1 MICEIISVGTE
12 LLLGNIINT
21 NAQYL
26 SQKISELG
34 FDVYYHSVVGDNMER
49 LIEQIK
55 LSRSRADIIITTG
68 GLGPTDD
75 DITKSGLCSA
85 LGIDLVLHKESLE
98 KINSYF
104 SKTGKEMPDINIR
117 QAYIPSGGKIIEN
130 NNGSA
135 PGVIYED
142 KKNIFILLPGPPGE
156 MKPMFDK
163 NVFPYLKDKS
173 NSIIESKTL
182 KVVGIGES
190 SLQVMLQ
197 DLLDNQTNPTIALY
211 AKVGEVHVRVTAKTD
226 KKSEADYI
234 INKMIERIKD
244 ILGDNIYGYDDD
256 TLEGTINKLLKK
268 NKKSIAIAE
277 SCTGGLVSDRL
288 TNISGASDSYI
299 NGIVS
304 YNNEA
309 KIKILRVKEDTINKH
324 GAVSKETAA
333 EMAAGVKDISKT
345 DIGLSITGI
354 AGPDGGT
361 AEKPIGLCY
370 IGLAFKN
377 DVYTYEFYFNGNRIK
392 IKSNASTKALD
403 ILRRFLINLP

>member
-75 DITKSGLCSA
+75 DITKSGLCNA

-104 SKTGKEMPDINIR
+104 NKTGKEMPDINKR
-117 QAYIPSGGKIIEN
+117 QAYIPSGGKNIEN

-135 PGVIYED
+135 PGIIYED
-142 KKNIFILLPGPPGE
+142 KNNIFILLPGPPGE

-173 NSIIESKTL
+173 DSIIESKTL

-197 DLLDNQTNPTIALY
+197 SLLDSQTNPTIALY

-234 INKMIERIKD
+234 IDQMIEKIKN
-244 ILGDNIYGYDDD
+244 ILGDNLYGYCDD

-299 NGIVS
+299 NGVVS
-304 YNNEA
+304 YSNEA
-309 KIKILRVKEDTINKH
+309 KIKVLGVKEDTINKY
-324 GAVSKETAA
+324 GAVSRETAS
-333 EMAAGVKDISKT
+333 EMAVGVKNISKT
-345 DIGLSITGI
+345 DIGMSITGI

-361 AEKPIGLCY
+361 DEKPIGLCY

>member
-34 FDVYYHSVVGDNMER
+34 FNVYYHSVVGDNMER

-75 DITKSGLCSA
+75 DITKSGLCGA
-85 LGIDLVLHKESLE
+85 LGTELVLHKESLE
-98 KINSYF
+98 KIKRFFNR
-104 SKTGKEMPDINIR
+104 TDKEMPEINIR
-117 QAYIPSGGKIIEN
+117 QAYVPMGGRIIEN

-142 KKNIFILLPGPPGE
+142 KEKIFILLPGPPGE
-156 MKPMFDK
+156 MKPMFDN
-163 NVFPYLKDKS
+163 NVFPFLKDKS
-173 NSIIESKTL
+173 NSIIESRTL

-197 DLLDNQTNPTIALY
+197 NLLDNQTNPTIALY

-226 KKSEADYI
+226 NKNEANYI
-234 INKMIERIKD
+234 IDRMIEKIRG
-244 ILGDNIYGYDDD
+244 ILGENIYGYDDD
-256 TLEGTINKLLKK
+256 TIEGTINKLLQR

-288 TNISGASDSYI
+288 TNIPGASDSYV
-299 NGIVS
+299 NGVVS
-304 YNNEA
+304 YSNDA
-309 KIKILRVKEDTINKH
+309 KIKILGVKEDTINNY
-324 GAVSKETAA
+324 GAVSNETAA
-333 EMAAGVKDISKT
+333 EMAVGIKDISKT

-361 AEKPIGLCY
+361 REKPIGLCY

-377 DVYTYEFYFNGNRIK
+377 DVYTYEFYFNGNRMK

-403 ILRRFLINLP
+403 ILRRFLINLY